1 MKVFRIAILI
11 VLFLLGAAC
20 LVWYFRTGDT
30 DNTEKREA
38 SGLLLTDTSPLGELS
53 VLSDGK
59 TLAAGNARGEVKFFR
74 PGEPVRTVSV
84 SDISIS
90 APVAEFDGVCY
101 VGDESGTFAAFTP
114 DKGVLWT
121 FRAGNQITGGAV
133 RDSDGLVWF
142 GSHDHS
148 LYALDTSDQIAD
160 DDFLREAVLEETER
174 YNAALPN
181 FPGKLVHEVECNGQ
195 INGSPVFDGAYLYL
209 GSCDG
214 KLRKIDIHTGE
225 VVKALDFE
233 SYIPET
239 PVLSDGVLYI
249 LTHGGELAAVDADS
263 FEVLYRVKTENTFF
277 TSPFVTESDIFL
289 TDSNGNI
296 HVHKRADGS
305 FIADLPSDE
314 PLNPICAGSDLG
326 VYTISRRGVLSLFAV
341 PSRLRE
347 GWSWKQYVIAKFPS
361 DFKSGVIE
369 AVGILAVP
377 DEYGNVFYAEKKEL
391 EK

>member
-1 MKVFRIAILI
+1 MMVFRIAILI

-148 LYALDTSDQIAD
+148 LYALDAS
-160 DDFLREAVLEETER
+160 
-174 YNAALPN
+174 
-181 FPGKLVHEVECNGQ
+181 GKLVHEVECNGQ

-249 LTHGGELAAVDADS
+249 LTHGGELATVDADS
-263 FEVLYRVKTENTFF
+263 FEVLYRIKTENTFF

>member
-1 MKVFRIAILI
+1 MKFFRIIILI
-11 VLFLLGAAC
+11 VLFLLGTAC
-20 LVWYFRTGDT
+20 LVWYFRMGAKT
-30 DNTEKREA
+30 DDSEKKQD
-38 SGLLLTDTSPLGELS
+38 SGVLLTDTFPLGELS

-59 TLAAGNARGEVKFFR
+59 TLAAGNARGEVVFLC

-84 SDISIS
+84 SQISIS

-133 RDSDGLVWF
+133 RADGLVWF

-148 LYALDTSDQIAD
+148 LYALDAS
-160 DDFLREAVLEETER
+160 
-174 YNAALPN
+174 
-181 FPGKLVHEVECNGQ
+181 GKLVHEVECGGQ
-195 INGSPVFDGAYLYL
+195 INGSPVFDGSCVYL

-214 KLRKIDIHTGE
+214 RLRKIDIHTGE
-225 VVKALDFE
+225 VVKSLDFE

-239 PVLSDGVLYI
+239 PVLSGGVLYI
-249 LTHGGELAAVDADS
+249 LTHGGELAAVNADS
-263 FEVLYRVKTENTFF
+263 FEVLYRVKTEYNFF
-277 TSPFVTESDIFL
+277 TSPFVTESHIFL
-289 TDSNGNI
+289 TDSNGKI
-296 HVHKRADGS
+296 HVHKRADGAYL
-305 FIADLPSDE
+305 ADLPSDE
-314 PLNPICAGSDLG
+314 PLNPICVGRDRG
-326 VYTISRRGVLSLFAV
+326 VYTISRQGILSLFAAL
-341 PSRLRE
+341 RLE
-347 GWSWKQYVIAKFPS
+347 GWSWKQYVIAEFPS

-369 AVGILAVP
+369 AVGLLAVP

>member
-1 MKVFRIAILI
+1 MKFFRIALLI
-11 VLFLLGAAC
+11 VLFLLGTAC
-20 LVWYFRTGDT
+20 LVWYFRISGDEGES
-30 DNTEKREA
+30 EKEQD
-38 SGLLLTDTSPLGELS
+38 SGVLLTDTSPLGELS

-74 PGEPVRTVSV
+74 PGEPDQTVSV
-84 SDISIS
+84 SGISIS

-148 LYALDTSDQIAD
+148 LYALDAS
-160 DDFLREAVLEETER
+160 
-174 YNAALPN
+174 
-181 FPGKLVHEVECNGQ
+181 GKLVHEVECGGQ
-195 INGSPVFDGAYLYL
+195 INGTPVFDGSCVYL
-209 GSCDG
+209 GSGDG

-225 VVKALDFE
+225 VVKSLDFE

-249 LTHGGELAAVDADS
+249 LTHGGELAAVNADS
-263 FEVLYRVKTENTFF
+263 FEVLYRVKTENAFF

-289 TDSNGNI
+289 TDSNGKV
-296 HVHKRADGS
+296 HVHKRADGT
-305 FIADLPSDE
+305 FIADLPFDE
-314 PLNPICAGSDLG
+314 PLNPICVGRDRG

-347 GWSWKQYVIAKFPS
+347 GWRWKQYVIAKFPS
-361 DFKSGVIE
+361 DFKSGVIA

>member
-1 MKVFRIAILI
+1 MKIFRIILLI
-11 VLFLLGAAC
+11 LLFLLGTAC
-20 LVWYFRTGDT
+20 LVWYFST
-30 DNTEKREA
+30 NEKADEPEKKQY
-38 SGLLLTDTSPLGELS
+38 SGTLLTDTSPIGELS

-84 SDISIS
+84 SEISIS

-148 LYALDTSDQIAD
+148 LYALDSS
-160 DDFLREAVLEETER
+160 
-174 YNAALPN
+174 
-181 FPGKLVHEVECNGQ
+181 GKLVHEVECGGQ
-195 INGSPVFDGAYLYL
+195 INGSPVFDGACVYL

-225 VVKALDFE
+225 VVKSLDFE

-249 LTHGGELAAVDADS
+249 LTHGGELAAVKADD
-263 FEVLYRVKTENTFF
+263 FDILYRIKTENTFF
-277 TSPFVTESDIFL
+277 SSPFVTDSYIFL
-289 TDSNGNI
+289 TDSNGKV
-296 HVHKRADGS
+296 HVHKRTDGS

-314 PLNPICAGSDLG
+314 PLNPICAGLDYG
-326 VYTISRRGVLSLFAV
+326 VVYTVSRRGILLGFFES
-341 PSRLRE
+341 E
-347 GWSWKQYVIAKFPS
+347 NWKMFVIKARFPS
-361 DFKSGVIE
+361 DFKSGVI
-369 AVGILAVP
+369 AAGNILAVP
-377 DEYGNVFYAEKKEL
+377 DEYGNVFYAEK
-391 EK
+391 